1 MMRLILAGLMASFA
15 TAAFACPDYTIWG
28 DKYTFSGDELY
39 SPKSLSVVAGGQN
52 NLTKCGIR
60 AQNYRGSLP
69 GYTTS
74 SPDFSITVEG
84 ISGYSIEFRVRSE
97 CDSVLLVNTAA
108 RNWYF
113 DDDDLGA
120 GDAKIRLTRPA
131 GDGIFDVWVGTYDG
145 SSCDA
150 RLIVETF

>member
-1 MMRLILAGLMASFA
+1 M
-15 TAAFACPDYTIWG
+15 
-28 DKYTFSGDELY
+28 
-39 SPKSLSVVAGGQN
+39 VAGGQN
-52 NLTKCGIR
+52 SLTKCGIR
-60 AQNYRGSLP
+60 AQNYRGALP

-74 SPDFSITVEG
+74 SPDFSITVQG

-150 RLIVETF
+150 RLIIETF